1 ARGPRIR
8 LTAEQIRDQALVVSG
23 LLSEKM
29 YGPPVKPPQP
39 EGVWQSKWNTSEGED
54 RYRRALYTYM
64 RKTIPYPSMVTFDS
78 PSREFCVL
86 RRMPT
91 NTPLQA
97 LVTLNDPVFMEAA
110 FHLAKQMNHG
120 EGVEAQIR
128 IGYRKAL
135 CKEIESEKLQGLQM
149 LYAQAFKHFE
159 DDPQAAEEITGERNI
174 PLAALTVVGNA
185 ILNLDEF

>member
-29 YGPPVKPPQP
+29 YGPSVKPPQP

-86 RRMPT
+86 RRIPT

-97 LVTLNDPVFMEAA
+97 LVTLNDTVFMEAA
-110 FHLAKQMNHG
+110 VHLAKKMMVGSQ
-120 EGVEAQIR
+120 VEERIK
-128 IGYRKAL
+128 IGYRRAML
-135 CKEIESEKLQGLQM
+135 RDIEPEKLKGLKI
-149 LYAQAFKHFE
+149 LYDQALNHFE
-159 DDPQAAEEITGERNI
+159 ADPEAAEK
-174 PLAALTVVGNA
+174 
-185 ILNLDEF
+185 